1 MLEIE
6 QIPVLKDNYVYLVRE
21 SQSGLVGVVDPAV
34 AEPVEAR
41 LALRG
46 WRLTHIL
53 NTHHHMDHVGAN
65 LALKAAHG
73 CTIVGAACDR
83 ARIPGLDV
91 AVADG
96 ERFAFGAETAEI
108 IEVPGH
114 TTGHIAYWFA
124 HANALFCGDTLF
136 ALGCGRMF
144 EGTPPMMWRSLSRIR
159 ALPDDALV
167 HCAHE
172 YTQSN
177 ARFALAVDGANAD
190 LQAYSR
196 RVDELRAAGRP
207 TVPSRLGEEKR
218 ANPFLRADQPALAA
232 AVGLARTADPADV
245 FGALRRKKDSF

>member
-1 MLEIE
+1 MLEID

-21 SQSGLVGVVDPAV
+21 SESGLVGVVDPAV

-41 LALRG
+41 LAERG

-65 LALKAAHG
+65 VALKERHG

-91 AVADG
+91 AVAHG

-114 TTGHIAYWFA
+114 TTGHIAYWFERA
-124 HANALFCGDTLF
+124 RALFCGDTLF

-144 EGTPPMMWRSLSRIR
+144 EGNPPMMWRSLSRIR

-177 ARFALAVDGANAD
+177 ARFALAVDGANPD
-190 LQAYSR
+190 LVAYSR
-196 RVDELRAAGRP
+196 RVDALRAEGRP
-207 TVPSRLGEEKR
+207 TVPSRLGDEKR

-232 AVGLARTADPADV
+232 AVGLGPSADPAEV
-245 FGALRRKKDSF
+245 FGALRRKKDNF